1 MRSIQPTVF
10 RLACSAVLLLG
21 LPSLALACP
30 TCKDG
35 LSENYVSAYAFSIV
49 FMMSVPYLLLAGFFA
64 YIAFSYLRRPLAER
78 KELTTE
84 DLARLAAEKAEQG
97 IPTQPPVWD

>member
-1 MRSIQPTVF
+1 MKSIRSLVF
-10 RLACSAVLLLG
+10 RLTSAAVLLLG
-21 LPSLALACP
+21 LPTLALACP

-64 YIAFSYLRRPLAER
+64 YIVVSYLRKPLAER
-78 KELTTE
+78 KELSTE
-84 DLARLAAEKAEQG
+84 DLARLAAEKADQG
-97 IPTQPPVWD
+97 IPTQPPAWD